1 MPASRCRPDRSRR
14 LAAARQR
21 GVVLIV
27 ALIALVLLMIGGV
40 ALVRSMDTSQL
51 LAGNLSF
58 KRDLV
63 NRGEAGIGQA
73 IGLLNTGALATEAVR
88 QASSGASNYSAQVLA
103 STAAGIPLVLVND
116 AAFAAA
122 GMTGADLSVGDGVV
136 ARVVIDRQ
144 CTATGAFDAALC
156 LAMPSPSDQGG
167 SAQLATKKP
176 GGDLRPV
183 YRISVRVSGPRGT
196 QTFLQTTVAL

>member
-1 MPASRCRPDRSRR
+1 MKPARCRLEPSRR
-14 LAAARQR
+14 IGAGPQR

-40 ALVRSMDTSQL
+40 ALVRSMDISQL
-51 LAGNLSF
+51 LAGNLAF

-63 NRGEAGIGQA
+63 NRGEVGIGQA
-73 IGLLNTGALATEAVR
+73 IGLLNTGALSTEAVR
-88 QASSGASNYSAQVLA
+88 QAGSAASNYSAQVLA
-103 STAAGIPLVLVND
+103 STATGIPVVLVDN

-122 GMTGADLSVGDGVV
+122 GMTGADLDVGDGVV

-144 CTATGAFDAALC
+144 CTIPGAFDAARC
-156 LAMPSPSDQGG
+156 LAMLSASDQGG

-176 GGDLRPV
+176 GGDLRPI
-183 YRISVRVSGPRGT
+183 YRISVRVTGPRGT

>member
-1 MPASRCRPDRSRR
+1 MTSPPCRPDARR
-14 LAAARQR
+14 AGAARQR

-51 LAGNLSF
+51 LAGNLAF

-73 IGLLNTGALATEAVR
+73 IGLLNAGALATEAAR

-103 STAAGIPLVLVND
+103 STPAGIPSCWS
-116 AAFAAA
+116 
-122 GMTGADLSVGDGVV
+122 TTP
-136 ARVVIDRQ
+136 R
-144 CTATGAFDAALC
+144 
-156 LAMPSPSDQGG
+156 SPPP
-167 SAQLATKKP
+167 A
-176 GGDLRPV
+176 
-183 YRISVRVSGPRGT
+183 
-196 QTFLQTTVAL
+196 